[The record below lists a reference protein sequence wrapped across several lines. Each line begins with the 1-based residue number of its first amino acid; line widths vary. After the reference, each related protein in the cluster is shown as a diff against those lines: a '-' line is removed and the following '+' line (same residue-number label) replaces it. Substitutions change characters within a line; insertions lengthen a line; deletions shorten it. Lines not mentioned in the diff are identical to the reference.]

1 MTLDKK
7 QVGAGGLLI
16 HSVGQIDPNHRNL
29 IALAC
34 LAAACVIGSL
44 NYSSYWL
51 WFLPRTQSF
60 LPGLMSGIVALL
72 LLLPVIRGDFL
83 HNHKLNFLT
92 VMNLLLVFYL
102 TSVFATMGIKGAGAF
117 SMATQGP
124 TFILTLL
131 VIAMANLNVRR
142 YGELGILALVIFGGW
157 NVYTTSSI
165 MGFWGWLFLASS
177 TIGIVCLID
186 LRKVLGRLK
195 RSP

>member
-1 MTLDKK
+1 MLNHEI
-7 QVGAGGLLI
+7 GR
-16 HSVGQIDPNHRNL
+16 IDPIHRNL

-34 LAAACVIGSL
+34 LAGACAIGSL
-44 NYSSYWL
+44 NYTTYWF

-60 LPGLMSGIVALL
+60 FPSLISGIVALL

-102 TSVFATMGIKGAGAF
+102 TSVFAMMGVKGAGAF

-142 YGELGILALVIFGGW
+142 YGELGILALVVFGGW
-157 NVYTTSSI
+157 NIYATSEV
-165 MGFWGWLFLASS
+165 MGFWGWLFLATS
-177 TIGIVCLID
+177 TVGIVCLID
-186 LRKVLGRLK
+186 LRKVVRRLA
-195 RSP
+195 RTQ